1 MTEVWSD
8 GQAGASAQPRDL
20 HLGDYDPRLTGVTV
34 RGRRLLQDSREVD
47 PGDIFVAL
55 GRPGAPA
62 IPFVRDALAR
72 GASAALVDAAE
83 VPEAASAGPTL
94 DASPGPIADASEGPI
109 AVAGLRDLLGRI
121 ADDFAG
127 RPSRALTVVG
137 ITGTN
142 GKTST
147 SHLLTQAWERLG
159 MPSATIGTLGAGVTG
174 DARINMGMTT
184 PQVTT
189 VHQFLADFVER
200 GVRNVA
206 MEVSS
211 HALEQNRVAGVEFEI
226 VAFTNLTRDHLDY
239 HGTMEEYAAQKA
251 RIFGLPGIRAAVVN
265 LDDPFGFEHFGKL
278 AAGIRRIGVTSNG
291 HPEASVSAANV
302 RLTTAGLQFDL
313 VVDGESHPV
322 VSSLIGRFNVDN
334 LVACAAILHAQ
345 GVSAAR
351 IGEVLGPLEPVFG
364 RMTRIHPDPALPLV
378 VVDAGHTPDAVRQAV
393 TALRESGHTRIVTV
407 FGATGDRDPGK
418 RPEMARIVEDGS
430 DLIVV
435 TDDDV
440 HTEDGDRILDD
451 IRRGFRH
458 PELVMEI
465 RDRASAIAW
474 AIDAA
479 GPDDVVLLQ
488 GKGHEPYQI
497 IGDQRVP
504 FSDIDTAIRLLAE
517 RSAR

>member
-1 MTEVWSD
+1 MTGVWSD
-8 GQAGASAQPRDL
+8 GQAGASAEPRDI
-20 HLGDYDPRLTGVTV
+20 HLGDYDPSLSGVTIT
-34 RGRRLLQDSREVD
+34 GTRLVQDSREVG
-47 PGDIFVAL
+47 PGDIFVAV

-62 IPFVRDALAR
+62 LPYAGAALER
-72 GASAALVDAAE
+72 GAAAVLVDSAE
-83 VPEAASAGPTL
+83 QVPAG
-94 DASPGPIADASEGPI
+94 AIG
-109 AVAGLRDLLGRI
+109 VAGLRGLLGRL
-121 ADDFAG
+121 ADDFTG
-127 RPSRALTVVG
+127 HPSRSLTMIG

-174 DARINMGMTT
+174 DPRINMGMTT

-189 VHQFLADFVER
+189 LHQFLADFVAR
-200 GVRNVA
+200 GVQDVA

-211 HALEQNRVAGVEFEI
+211 HALDQDRVAGVEFDI

-239 HGTMEEYAAQKA
+239 HGSMEEYAAQKA
-251 RIFGLPGIRAAVVN
+251 KIFTLPGVRAAVVN
-265 LDDPFGFEHFGKL
+265 LDDPFGVEHFQRL
-278 AAGIRRIGVTSNG
+278 PDHIQRIGVSSAG
-291 HPEASVSAANV
+291 HPDATVAASDVQ
-302 RLTTAGLQFDL
+302 LTTSGLKFDL
-313 VVDGESHPV
+313 VIHGSVHPV
-322 VSSLIGRFNVDN
+322 ASSLIGRFNADN
-334 LVACAAILHAQ
+334 LLACAAILHAQ
-345 GVSAAR
+345 GIAPLVIAD
-351 IGEVLGPLEPVFG
+351 VLGPLEPVFG

-393 TALRESGHTRIVTV
+393 TALRESGHTRVVTV

-418 RPEMARIVEDGS
+418 RPEMARIVEDAS

-451 IRRGFRH
+451 IRQGFTH
-458 PELVMEI
+458 PERVVEI
-465 RDRASAIAW
+465 RDRATAIAY

-497 IGDQRVP
+497 IGTERVP
-504 FSDIDTAIRLLAE
+504 FSDIDTAERLLAE
-517 RSAR
+517 RSRR